1 MKQSWIPQKQS
12 LCFVRHYA
20 IQVKLVQRPSRNA
33 FLKKIQIKCGINMF
47 RLWERYHNDVYIKNY
62 PNSYT
67 VVTCNG
73 NLVICL
79 YYSIM
84 ETFTTGQIYL
94 IVQLCEILKYPPLL
108 IHVSILMSRMNSEI
122 IQIVRI
128 LITLKSIPAPLTMT
142 RMVVKKVKLK
152 SRSLPM
158 ANHLLKI

>member
-62 PNSYT
+62 PNYT

-94 IVQLCEILKYPPLL
+94 TVQLCEILRYPPLL
-108 IHVSILMSRMNSEI
+108 IHVSILMSRMNLEI

-128 LITLKSIPAPLTMT
+128 LRTLKSIPAPQTMT

-152 SRSLPM
+152 SRSLPTV
-158 ANHLLKI
+158 NHLLKI